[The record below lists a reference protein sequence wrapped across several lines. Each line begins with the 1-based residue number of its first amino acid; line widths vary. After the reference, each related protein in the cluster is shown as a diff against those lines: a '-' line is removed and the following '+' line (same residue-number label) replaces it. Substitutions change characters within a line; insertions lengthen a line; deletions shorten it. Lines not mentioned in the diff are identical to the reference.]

1 PEPTGTWYWLLGPCS
16 LASGVLAILAGR
28 RNLQLQSRG
37 LGLFALGLL
46 GLSGLGAY
54 KVPTGI
60 IISGLGIYIYQQR
73 EAKDAFLQKVGGAG
87 NATWRSTDTGR
98 AERVDTSGS
107 SASWCSCAGS
117 SCCTWCSRVST
128 LVTRRSATRWRSP
141 RRCGKGCGHARRRRE
156 PLVRQGDHPRQ

>member
-1 PEPTGTWYWLLGPCS
+1 MAADIRTVIRELEIQLNKVQNVARLMLAQGLANLAISVLVLSETVSPEPTGTWYWLLGPCS

-28 RNLQLQSRG
+28 RNLQFQSRG

-60 IISGLGIYIYQQR
+60 IISGLGIYLYQQK

-87 NATWRSTDTGR
+87 NAT
-98 AERVDTSGS
+98 
-107 SASWCSCAGS
+107 
-117 SCCTWCSRVST
+117 
-128 LVTRRSATRWRSP
+128 
-141 RRCGKGCGHARRRRE
+141 
-156 PLVRQGDHPRQ
+156 